1 MKSDNK
7 YLKKLWLQTLFTHQT
22 FNNHQRIAISR
33 NSKNLFDNKWQ
44 YRIKSS
50 SSSSSSLHMR
60 IQNLAQSQTRIQ
72 NR

>member
-7 YLKKLWLQTLFTHQT
+7 YLKKLWLQALFTHQT
-22 FNNHQRIAISR
+22 FNNHQHIAISS
-33 NSKNLFDNKWQ
+33 NSESLFDDKWQ

-50 SSSSSSLHMR
+50 SSSSSPLHMR
-60 IQNLAQSQTRIQ
+60 IQNLLQSQTRIQ